1 MKSLNAVRVFRR
13 SDAYVLAERALRAR
27 SAAEADPSWVGLL
40 AAPGVTQ
47 LVDGAVRLVD
57 CDVDEGH

>member
-1 MKSLNAVRVFRR
+1 MKSSNAARVFRR
-13 SDAYVLAERALRAR
+13 SDAYV
-27 SAAEADPSWVGLL
+27 L

-57 CDVDEGH
+57 CDVEQGG